1 MNETNNNVP
10 LLIVSASAKSTKEET
25 KLVKSIDYLQG
36 VKIIQE
42 LNNSTGLS
50 ELYNRYITEEYRDYI
65 IIFTHDDVII
75 EDLMLAAKLIK
86 AHEHF
91 DVVGVAGSTNTTI
104 KSPAYWHLMA
114 DRKDLRGFCAHNL
127 PSGYFMTTFGVSA
140 TPVDLI
146 DGVFMSVKVSKL
158 LDANVTFDEEFDFH
172 FYDLAF
178 SKRVTNAG
186 LRLGVWPIFIT
197 HFSPGGGNQRWK
209 DLEPRFIQKYS

>member
-1 MNETNNNVP
+1 MKRTNNTAP
-10 LLIVSASAKSTKEET
+10 LLIVSASTKSTKEET
-25 KLVKSIDYLQG
+25 KIVKSINYMQNVG
-36 VKIIQE
+36 VIQE
-42 LNNSTGLS
+42 LSNSTGLS
-50 ELYNRYITEEYRDYI
+50 EIYNRYITEDYRDYI

-75 EDLMLAAKLIK
+75 EDLMLRDKLIK

-114 DRKDLRGFCAHNL
+114 DRKDLRGFCAHYL
-127 PSGYFMTTFGVSA
+127 PSGYFMTTFGESA
-140 TPVDLI
+140 TSVDLI

-158 LDANVTFDEEFDFH
+158 LDAQVTFDEDFDFH

-209 DLEPRFIQKYS
+209 DLEPLFIQKYS